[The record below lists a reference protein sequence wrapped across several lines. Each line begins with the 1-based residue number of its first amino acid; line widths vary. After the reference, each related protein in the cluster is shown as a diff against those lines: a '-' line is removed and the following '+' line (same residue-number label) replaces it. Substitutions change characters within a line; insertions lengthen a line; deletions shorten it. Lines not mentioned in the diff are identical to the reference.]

1 MNLGKGGV
9 LQRQDWFRS
18 SQLVVAQ
25 PWQLFCCYTHSCS
38 PVTKGQYTDSSAY
51 RSCSPVKKGH
61 CSPVKKGHCSP
72 VKKGQYTNS
81 TAYRSYS
88 PVKKGQYT
96 DSEAH
101 RSCSPVKK
109 GQHTNSTAYRSCS
122 PVKKGQYTDS
132 EAHRSCSPVKKGQ
145 YTDFAA
151 FCRLLTDSEA
161 TEAVAQWRRVNKQTL
176 QPTHIALKRNVWP
189 Y

>member
-1 MNLGKGGV
+1 MPLMKCTVIQGEELFKPGMNLGKGGV

-38 PVTKGQYTDSSAY
+38 PVTKGQYTDSAAY
-51 RSCSPVKKGH
+51 RS

-88 PVKKGQYT
+88 PVKMGQYT

-109 GQHTNSTAYRSCS
+109 GQ
-122 PVKKGQYTDS
+122 QTDS
-132 EAHRSCSPVKKGQ
+132 AADTLSLKKK
-145 YTDFAA
+145 
-151 FCRLLTDSEA
+151 CLT
-161 TEAVAQWRRVNKQTL
+161 
-176 QPTHIALKRNVWP
+176 ILK
-189 Y
+189 